1 MSEQSLLLFV
11 VALALQN
18 LKAQTIKSYLA
29 AVRYSQIMLHF
40 PDPFLKGF
48 PLLDYTVKGI
58 KRVQAERGVKPRP
71 RLPITPLILKTLKA
85 AWVPGTQV
93 SSSMPGKDPPPSSGR
108 DERGDGIMLWAAAC
122 TGFFGFLRAAEFT
135 TPSLASFD
143 KGAHLAVGDVA
154 LDSHEKPSVVR
165 LNIKASK
172 TDPFRK
178 GVQIFLG
185 KTGTEI
191 CPVSALVEYLVM
203 RGPGAGPLFRFL
215 DGSPLSRSALVE
227 RVRAA
232 LTAAGI
238 DPTPFSGHSF
248 RIGAATSAAA
258 NGVEDSMIQTLG
270 RWKSDAYLRYVRIPR
285 EQLAAVSKKLI

>member
-1 MSEQSLLLFV
+1 MDIQTLETAISFFAGRGVAASTARSYGSGLKRYVDFCGSVKIRPFPVSEQSLLLFV

-58 KRVQAERGVKPRP
+58 KRVQAERGVKPKPRP
-71 RLPITPLILKTLKA
+71 PITPSTLRTLKA

-93 SSSMPGKDPPPSSGR
+93 SSSMPGKDPLPSSGG
-108 DERGDGIMLWAAAC
+108 DDRGDGIMLWAGAMYC
-122 TGFFGFLRAAEFT
+122 FFGFLQAAEFT
-135 TPSLASFD
+135 TPSLVSFD

-185 KTGTEI
+185 KTGTDI
-191 CPVSALVEYLVM
+191 CLGGVSGY
-203 RGPGAGPLFRFL
+203 AGS
-215 DGSPLSRSALVE
+215 GSW
-227 RVRAA
+227 
-232 LTAAGI
+232 
-238 DPTPFSGHSF
+238 
-248 RIGAATSAAA
+248 AT
-258 NGVEDSMIQTLG
+258 V
-270 RWKSDAYLRYVRIPR
+270 
-285 EQLAAVSKKLI
+285 